1 MVLMPSDVIRFG
13 NELELDRSA
22 YELRRSGRSLKLE
35 RIPMEL
41 LLLLVERR
49 GELVTRE
56 SIIER
61 IWGKDVFLDTDS
73 SINAAIR
80 KIRQALK
87 DDPERPLFVQTITG
101 KGYRFVAPVENYD
114 LRPLD
119 KKKVELEKTSRSEE
133 TPQGSSPSQVASRRS
148 SWVLPLVGV
157 MVLILAGGA
166 YFLRSRARSKTA
178 YSQERVMLA
187 VLPFANLSND
197 PEQEYFTDGLT
208 EETITDL
215 GELNPQRLGVIART
229 SAMAYKNTNK
239 TVNQIGHELGADY
252 VLEGSVRREGGTA
265 RITAQLIRVSDQS
278 HIWAHNYEREVG
290 GILALQ
296 NELGR
301 AIAQQIQ
308 VKLTPLHSGEAS
320 NRNTT
325 NPDAYDL
332 YLKGR
337 FYLGKRTDDG
347 IEKGIEYFKQSI
359 EKDPGFALGYAGLAD
374 SYLALTISSPQDF
387 FPMARAAASRALELD
402 EGLAEA
408 HAALGAEKAGFEY
421 DWAGAEQEFKR
432 AIELNA
438 NCADA
443 HFYYSWYLLT
453 PLGRSEEAIAEMN
466 RALELDPLSGIYN
479 TVLGLSYYYAR
490 QYDQALQQFNKTL
503 TLDPDFFIAPFHLA
517 WLYSQLGQYPEAITE
532 LTKGRLLRGDDHAKV
547 AADEMALRKAVA
559 AQGAAGFWH
568 EIRKW
573 NEGDYPNVGEFD
585 VPQAYARLGEKEQAM
600 VSLERNFEKRAP
612 LVTLLKVDPALDT
625 LHSDPRFEDLLRRM
639 NLPQ

>member
-1 MVLMPSDVIRFG
+1 
-13 NELELDRSA
+13 
-22 YELRRSGRSLKLE
+22 
-35 RIPMEL
+35 MEL

-625 LHSDPRFEDLLRRM
+625 LRSDPRFEDLLRRM

>member
-1 MVLMPSDVIRFG
+1 
-13 NELELDRSA
+13 
-22 YELRRSGRSLKLE
+22 
-35 RIPMEL
+35 MEL

-278 HIWAHNYEREVG
+278 HIWAHNFEREVG

-387 FPMARAAASRALELD
+387 FPKARAAASRALELD

>member
-1 MVLMPSDVIRFG
+1 MPSDVIRFG

-337 FYLGKRTDDG
+337 FYLGKRTSDG

>member
-1 MVLMPSDVIRFG
+1 MPSDVIRFG

>member
-1 MVLMPSDVIRFG
+1 MPSDVIRFG

-239 TVNQIGHELGADY
+239 TVNQIGRELGADY

>member
-1 MVLMPSDVIRFG
+1 MPSDVIRFG

-438 NCADA
+438 NCTDA

-453 PLGRSEEAIAEMN
+453 PLGRSGEAIAEMK

>member
-1 MVLMPSDVIRFG
+1 
-13 NELELDRSA
+13 
-22 YELRRSGRSLKLE
+22 
-35 RIPMEL
+35 
-41 LLLLVERR
+41 
-49 GELVTRE
+49 
-56 SIIER
+56 
-61 IWGKDVFLDTDS
+61 
-73 SINAAIR
+73 
-80 KIRQALK
+80 
-87 DDPERPLFVQTITG
+87 
-101 KGYRFVAPVENYD
+101 
-114 LRPLD
+114 
-119 KKKVELEKTSRSEE
+119 
-133 TPQGSSPSQVASRRS
+133 
-148 SWVLPLVGV
+148 
-157 MVLILAGGA
+157 
-166 YFLRSRARSKTA
+166 
-178 YSQERVMLA
+178 
-187 VLPFANLSND
+187 
-197 PEQEYFTDGLT
+197 
-208 EETITDL
+208 
-215 GELNPQRLGVIART
+215 
-229 SAMAYKNTNK
+229 
-239 TVNQIGHELGADY
+239 
-252 VLEGSVRREGGTA
+252 
-265 RITAQLIRVSDQS
+265 
-278 HIWAHNYEREVG
+278 
-290 GILALQ
+290 
-296 NELGR
+296 LGR

-387 FPMARAAASRALELD
+387 FPKARAAASRALELD

-453 PLGRSEEAIAEMN
+453 PLGRSGEAIAEMK

-585 VPQAYARLGEKEQAM
+585 VPQAYARLGEKEKAM

>member
-1 MVLMPSDVIRFG
+1 MPSDVIRFG

-387 FPMARAAASRALELD
+387 FPKARAAASRALELD

-625 LHSDPRFEDLLRRM
+625 LRSDPRFEDLLRRM

>member
-1 MVLMPSDVIRFG
+1 MPSDVIRFG

-239 TVNQIGHELGADY
+239 TVNQIGRELGVDY

>member
-1 MVLMPSDVIRFG
+1 MPSDVIRFG

-585 VPQAYARLGEKEQAM
+585 VPQAYARLGEKEKAM

>member
-1 MVLMPSDVIRFG
+1 MPSDVIRFG

-453 PLGRSEEAIAEMN
+453 PLGRSGEAIAEMK

>member
-1 MVLMPSDVIRFG
+1 
-13 NELELDRSA
+13 
-22 YELRRSGRSLKLE
+22 
-35 RIPMEL
+35 MEL

-585 VPQAYARLGEKEQAM
+585 VPQAYARLGEKEKAM

>member
-1 MVLMPSDVIRFG
+1 MPTDVIRFG
-13 NELELDRSA
+13 DELELDRRA
-22 YELRRSGRSLKLE
+22 FELRRSGRSLKLE

-41 LLLLVERR
+41 LFLLVERR
-49 GELVTRE
+49 GELVSRE
-56 SIIER
+56 EIIEK

-87 DDPERPLFVQTITG
+87 DDAERPLFVQTITG
-101 KGYRFVAPVENYD
+101 KGYRFVAAVADPD
-114 LRPLD
+114 LPSLE
-119 KKKVELEKTSRSEE
+119 KKVEIEE
-133 TPQGSSPSQVASRRS
+133 TARPKGTPQPPPQQNASSFRR
-148 SWVLPLVGV
+148 WTWKLLLAGVVLV
-157 MVLILAGGA
+157 ILAGAA
-166 YFLRSRARSKTA
+166 YFLQSRSASDIAHGQK
-178 YSQERVMLA
+178 RVMLV

-197 PEQEYFTDGLT
+197 PAQEYFSDGLT
-208 EETITDL
+208 EETIADV
-215 GELNPQRLGVIART
+215 GEINPEKLGVIART

-239 TVNQIGHELGADY
+239 TVNQIGRELDVDY

-308 VKLTPLHSGEAS
+308 VKLTPSHSGEAS
-320 NRNTT
+320 HRGAT

-337 FYLGKRTDDG
+337 FYLGKRTGDG
-347 IEKGIEYFKQSI
+347 IDKGIEYFKQSI
-359 EKDPGFALGYAGLAD
+359 AKDPGFALGYAGLAN
-374 SYLALTISSPQDF
+374 SYLASTISSPQEF
-387 FPMARAAASRALELD
+387 FPRARAAASRALELD
-402 EGLAEA
+402 QGLAEA

-453 PLGRSEEAIAEMN
+453 PLGRPEPAIAEMKK
-466 RALELDPLSGIYN
+466 ALELDPLSGIYN

-490 QYDQALQQFNKTL
+490 QYDPALQQFNKTL

-547 AADEMALRKAVA
+547 ATDEIALRKAFA
-559 AQGAAGFWH
+559 AQGAKGFWQQ
-568 EIRKW
+568 IQKW
-573 NEGDYPNVGEFD
+573 NERDSPNVGEFD
-585 VPQAYARLGEKEQAM
+585 TPQVYSRLGEKEKAM
-600 VSLERNFEKRAP
+600 VSLEKNYEERAP
-612 LVTLLKVDPALDT
+612 LVTLLKVDPALDA
-625 LHSDPRFEDLLRRM
+625 LHSEPRFSDLLRRM
-639 NLPQ
+639 NLPE